1 MNRAPVNI
9 VAQILYGHDLVTK
22 QQQHFTGIISICK
35 AKLQLS
41 YSCFVDE
48 ESNSVICLSSH
59 SKQCMW
65 IWRDV
70 GLDLFD
76 SKACTLNCRGPAP
89 AGSRGSLR
97 MDGVGERDRER
108 DGETK
113 LRWSRS
119 VTLFFKKSFYTLG
132 CT

>member
-1 MNRAPVNI
+1 MT
-9 VAQILYGHDLVTK
+9 TK
-22 QQQHFTGIISICK
+22 YDNPKPKVLCQ
-35 AKLQLS
+35 
-41 YSCFVDE
+41 
-48 ESNSVICLSSH
+48 
-59 SKQCMW
+59 
-65 IWRDV
+65 
-70 GLDLFD
+70 
-76 SKACTLNCRGPAP
+76 GPAP